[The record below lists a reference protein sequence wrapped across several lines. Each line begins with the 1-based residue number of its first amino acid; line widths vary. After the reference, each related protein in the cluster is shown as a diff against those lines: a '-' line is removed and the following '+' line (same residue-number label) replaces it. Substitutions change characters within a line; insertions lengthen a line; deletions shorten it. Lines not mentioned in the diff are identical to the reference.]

1 MSIIL
6 SIETSGTTGSIALT
20 VDGRCVGTTVIY
32 KAFSHSATLGRSV
45 EQLLENCGIE
55 LRDVTHVALSDGPG
69 SYTGLRIGAAYAK
82 GICYGLGLPL
92 LPIPTHLAMASQNL
106 PLLPDGAFVLVMQD
120 ARRMEVYQTI
130 YQTVTGML
138 VEVSPCTNH
147 ILTTDSYAEII
158 SEGKTSCYFIGDGAQ
173 KWQLMLQN
181 NQAIQERF
189 IFMPSVVPLAETIGQ
204 IATSVV
210 KHGSAHLTKDI
221 VNYIPNYLKP
231 WIGNQT
237 TPKPP
242 AVPQFRVGSSS

>member
-6 SIETSGTTGSIALT
+6 SIETSGTTGSVALT
-20 VDGRCVGTTVIY
+20 FDGRCVGTTVIY
-32 KAFSHSATLGRSV
+32 KAFSHSAMLGRSS
-45 EQLLENCGIE
+45 EQLLENCGIV
-55 LRDVTHVALSDGPG
+55 LRDVTNIALSDGPG

-82 GICYGLGLPL
+82 GICYGLGVPL
-92 LPIPTHLAMASQNL
+92 LPIPTHLAMASQFL
-106 PLLPDGAFVLVMQD
+106 SLLPDGAFIVAMQD

-130 YQTVTGML
+130 YQVVAGML

-147 ILTTDSYAEII
+147 ILTVDSYAEII
-158 SEGKTSCYFIGDGAQ
+158 SGPKASCYFIGDGAQ

-181 NQAIQERF
+181 KQALQDRF
-189 IFMPSVVPLAETIGQ
+189 IFIPAVVPLAETIGQ
-204 IATSVV
+204 IATSLI
-210 KHGSAHLTKDI
+210 KHGSAQPTTDI

-242 AVPQFRVGSSS
+242 AAPQFRVGSSS